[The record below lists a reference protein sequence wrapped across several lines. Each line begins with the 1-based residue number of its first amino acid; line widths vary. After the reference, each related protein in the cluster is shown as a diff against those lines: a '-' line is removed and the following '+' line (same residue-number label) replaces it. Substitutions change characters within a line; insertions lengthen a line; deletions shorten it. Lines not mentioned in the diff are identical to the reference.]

1 MRLGL
6 VFNPFSYKLHEENL
20 RVVQRFFGLFPPLSL
35 AWVAGIA
42 EQAGHQATIVDART
56 LRLSKEEALARLREF
71 QPDIVGV
78 MMTTYMYRET
88 LE

>member
-20 RVVQRFFGLFPPLSL
+20 RIVQRFFGLFPPLSL

-42 EQAGHQATIVDART
+42 DKAGHEVAIVDART
-56 LRLSKEEALARLREF
+56 LRLSREETLARLREF
-71 QPDIVGV
+71 GPDILGFII
-78 MMTTYMYRET
+78 T
-88 LE
+88 LHSL